1 MRYLVIFISMR
12 ISKRWD
18 HWALQYLEK
27 ARAAI
32 FEAKNMARIGP
43 DWSPL

>member
-1 MRYLVIFISMR
+1 MADEEEAIRYY
-12 ISKRWD
+12 

-43 DWSPL
+43 DHRYKYN